1 MVDLHSLIA
10 HIFNKRAD
18 VQWPSFNNWIVS
30 LHIWTLAYWWPC
42 TMQCGVVCYQW
53 FWYNMTD
60 ESVLSRAS
68 NNSAS
73 GQKKNL
79 VLPKHTQNNS
89 WLLRSCLPCDPP
101 LVTVI
106 HVNEGEEKH
115 QRTEQKFVTKHLLL
129 CSLLSLEINGV
140 LNKLLLLLL
149 EQCQCQRE
157 FVVKEKLHT
166 CPGKLPS
173 HYCMCLTWMR

>member
-1 MVDLHSLIA
+1 MKE
-10 HIFNKRAD
+10 N

-30 LHIWTLAYWWPC
+30 LLSWTLAYWRPCAPVWC
-42 TMQCGVVCYQW
+42 TMSSFGIALQMNLFSLC
-53 FWYNMTD
+53 
-60 ESVLSRAS
+60 AS
-68 NNSAS
+68 NEAAS
-73 GQKKNL
+73 RQKKKNWCCQSI
-79 VLPKHTQNNS
+79 PKNNS
-89 WLLRSCLPCDPP
+89 WLLWSCLPCDPP

-106 HVNEGEEKH
+106 HVNEGEEK

-140 LNKLLLLLL
+140 LNKLLLLL

-157 FVVKEKLHT
+157 FAVKEKLHT

-173 HYCMCLTWMR
+173 HYCMCLTWMG